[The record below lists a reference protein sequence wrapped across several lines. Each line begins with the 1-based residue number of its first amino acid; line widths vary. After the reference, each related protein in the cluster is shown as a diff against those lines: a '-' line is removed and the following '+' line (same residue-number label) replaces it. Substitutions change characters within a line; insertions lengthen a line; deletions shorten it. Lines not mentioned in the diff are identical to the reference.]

1 MRQAVIFKIGMTLYF
16 NQKKVTKDAA
26 ATLETIGVIKRIAM
40 HSSSIRCDRRLE
52 NVVKH

>member
-1 MRQAVIFKIGMTLYF
+1 MRQPVIFKIGMTLYF
-16 NQKKVTKDAA
+16 NQKKVTDAA